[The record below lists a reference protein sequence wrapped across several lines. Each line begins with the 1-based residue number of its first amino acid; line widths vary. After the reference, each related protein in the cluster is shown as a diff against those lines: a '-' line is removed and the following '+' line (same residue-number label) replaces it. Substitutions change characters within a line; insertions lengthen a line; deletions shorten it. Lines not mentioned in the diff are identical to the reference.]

1 MINPLLI
8 TRKENAG
15 ILRRICSELNAV
27 PREMIGE
34 DWSLAVF
41 LNLNEVM
48 VLPFEPDPFA
58 VERYEDMLDMEF
70 SVIVP

>member
-8 TRKENAG
+8 TRKENAR

-41 LNLNEVM
+41 LKHDKIICNFLFIKFSPNLR
-48 VLPFEPDPFA
+48 LCQ
-58 VERYEDMLDMEF
+58 
-70 SVIVP
+70 

>member
-8 TRKENAG
+8 TRTETAG

-27 PREMIGE
+27 SREMMGE

-41 LNLNEVM
+41 LKRDLKT
-48 VLPFEPDPFA
+48 
-58 VERYEDMLDMEF
+58 
-70 SVIVP
+70 

>member
-8 TRKENAG
+8 TRKGNAG

-34 DWSLAVF
+34 DWSFAVF
-41 LNLNEVM
+41 LKRDLKT
-48 VLPFEPDPFA
+48 
-58 VERYEDMLDMEF
+58 
-70 SVIVP
+70 